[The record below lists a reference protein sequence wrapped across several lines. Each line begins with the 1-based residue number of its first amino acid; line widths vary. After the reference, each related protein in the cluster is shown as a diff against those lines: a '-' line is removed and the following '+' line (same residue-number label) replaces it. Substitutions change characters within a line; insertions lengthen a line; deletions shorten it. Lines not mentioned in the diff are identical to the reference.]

1 MNTISDKELLNDLAE
16 KEIELLKQL
25 PQPIVR
31 VCGPLTCDG
40 PEGYERNA
48 KRLETAELI
57 LERKQNTVWKFGATE
72 DYIHSRDFS
81 HQDIMEY
88 FHKPILLS
96 GLIKTAYFLPRWR
109 ESTGATRERELAEE
123 VESIEIKE
131 FPEDWF
137 SGKA

>member
-1 MNTISDKELLNDLAE
+1 MNKVSDKELLQELAD
-16 KEIELLKQL
+16 KEIELLKKL

-57 LERKQNTVWKFGATE
+57 LEKQKNTVWKFGATE

-81 HQDIMEY
+81 HHDIMEY
-88 FHKPILLS
+88 FHKPVLLS
-96 GLIKTAYFLPRWR
+96 GLIKTTYFLPRWQ
-109 ESTGATRERELAEE
+109 ESVGATRERELATSI
-123 VESIEIKE
+123 ESIEIKE

-137 SGKA
+137 SKKD